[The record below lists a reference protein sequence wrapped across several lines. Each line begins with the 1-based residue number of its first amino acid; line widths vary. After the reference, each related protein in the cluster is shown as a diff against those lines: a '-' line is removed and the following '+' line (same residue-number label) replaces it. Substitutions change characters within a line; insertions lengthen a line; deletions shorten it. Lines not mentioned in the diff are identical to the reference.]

1 MKINTEPYPH
11 VDIKIVQWIIHSNY
25 TLRNSNNNY
34 ALLLLESDAPLA
46 APNINTICL
55 PSSIEN
61 FDIENCKSTGWGRK
75 TRNDLEF
82 SRVLKKVYPLPIIPN
97 DQCQKELRSTRL
109 GKSYVVHDSFLCAGG
124 KLKDTCDGDGGGPL
138 FCKKNDI
145 TQRYYQIGAVIGGI
159 GCKSGVPAVY
169 ANIPYTMNW
178 INQQVEQRF
187 GKEGLQYFTP

>member
-1 MKINTEPYPH
+1 MAFFRCYSE
-11 VDIKIVQWIIHSNY
+11 QWRFYSVLFREMAEYIFRFY
-25 TLRNSNNNY
+25 
-34 ALLLLESDAPLA
+34 SDSRQNITP
-46 APNINTICL
+46 PNINTICL

-124 KLKDTCDGDGGGPL
+124 KLKDTCDGDGGGLL
-138 FCKKNDI
+138 F
-145 TQRYYQIGAVIGGI
+145 
-159 GCKSGVPAVY
+159 
-169 ANIPYTMNW
+169 
-178 INQQVEQRF
+178 
-187 GKEGLQYFTP
+187 